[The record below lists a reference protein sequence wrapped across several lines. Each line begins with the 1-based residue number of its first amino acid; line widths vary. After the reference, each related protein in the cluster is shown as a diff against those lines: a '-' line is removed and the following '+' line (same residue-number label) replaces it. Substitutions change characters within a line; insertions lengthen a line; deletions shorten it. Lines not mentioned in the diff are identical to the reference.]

1 MLLNNEWNSYSLF
14 KCLIISFLRHMASTT
29 STTNVSTSKAY
40 IIHFF
45 HYFLSE
51 FQKIIP
57 SLWQIKWNS
66 KRNCTWFLFSIF
78 KSPWLI
84 PVNTLPVSPWP
95 ELDND
100 RFHCQALTFIL
111 IRLTYTMQPIYL
123 LFLVIDLVSKIS
135 ETRSFWL
142 SFLSNFKL
150 CIQRQDTFRQA
161 TC

>member
-1 MLLNNEWNSYSLF
+1 MFNNVNF
-14 KCLIISFLRHMASTT
+14 KRYGKGKI
-29 STTNVSTSKAY
+29 NVSTNKAY

-45 HYFLSE
+45 HNFMSK

-57 SLWQIKWNS
+57 LLYQIKWNA
-66 KRNCTWFLFSIF
+66 KRNFTWFLFAIF

-84 PVNTLPVSPWP
+84 LVNILPVSPWP
-95 ELDND
+95 EPDND
-100 RFHCQALTFIL
+100 MFHCQALTFIL
-111 IRLTYTMQPIYL
+111 IRLNYTMHPIYL
-123 LFLVIDLVSKIS
+123 LFLVSDLVSKIS